1 MWENTQVKL
10 SSSIAE
16 SCSSC
21 AIACRHKRWR
31 TTHSCLFVC
40 VCVCC
45 VVCVVCVCVCVCVL
59 YLFLDTGFTLFFC
72 GFNKVVY
79 FFETHSRRFHVPVKC
94 VSNMCKALASMCGLQ
109 VRTCFSFCLCYICTH
124 GRGVLASLCGLQ
136 TRTFL
141 VCVCIQECKQTH
153 GESACDHVQAA
164 KTKLICLF
172 ACGERER
179 ERESLYV
186 CVWGRERARAREWV
200 IVCVNLWRTYQ
211 CTGMNESFSEKL
223 FSVGENA
230 LLRSI

>member
-1 MWENTQVKL
+1 VVTLLGL
-10 SSSIAE
+10 SHRPRGASRSW
-16 SCSSC
+16 
-21 AIACRHKRWR
+21 CRNCQAALQNLALRVRLHVGTKDDEQPI
-31 TTHSCLFVC
+31 HVYLC

-59 YLFLDTGFTLFFC
+59 YLFLDTGFTFFFC

-186 CVWGRERARAREWV
+186 RV
-200 IVCVNLWRTYQ
+200 
-211 CTGMNESFSEKL
+211 
-223 FSVGENA
+223 
-230 LLRSI
+230 